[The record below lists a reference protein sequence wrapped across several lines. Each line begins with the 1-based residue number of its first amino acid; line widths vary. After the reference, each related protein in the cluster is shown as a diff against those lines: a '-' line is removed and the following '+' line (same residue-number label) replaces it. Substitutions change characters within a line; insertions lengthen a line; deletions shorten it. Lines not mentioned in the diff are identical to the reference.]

1 MEKQIVA
8 VANIKGGVGK
18 TTTSVHLAKWLA
30 ENKKDSKI
38 LLVNAS
44 FQEGGN
50 RWANSIK
57 IDWQQETN
65 IEKLLELIDEVEVDY
80 VVVDVPGDSEPVKD
94 VLDLCDRVL
103 VPIQPSALDLED
115 TIAIIKILRRKMQ
128 LRKDL
133 GVGFFLSIV
142 DKNTIAYRDAVQFF
156 QKHNIRL
163 LTPIR
168 KLEVIR
174 NSPLY
179 ESTVFDL
186 NKKEARKA
194 REDYHRLFA
203 EFMEA
208 N

>member
-1 MEKQIVA
+1 MNKQIIA

-18 TTTSVHLAKWLA
+18 TTTSMHLARWLE
-30 ENKKDSKI
+30 ENKKDSKT
-38 LLVNAS
+38 LFVNAS

-50 RWANSIK
+50 RWAESIK
-57 IDWQQETN
+57 LNWKQETDTEQ
-65 IEKLLELIDEVEVDY
+65 IFKLIDDVEADY

-94 VLDLCDRVL
+94 MLDLCDRVL

-115 TIAIIKILRRKMQ
+115 TIAIIKILRRKMR

-142 DKNTIAYRDAVQFF
+142 DKKTVAYRDAVEFF
-156 QKHNIRL
+156 EKNNIKL
-163 LTPIR
+163 LNPIR

-179 ESTVFDL
+179 ESTVFNL
-186 NKKEARKA
+186 NKTEAKKA
-194 REDYHRLFA
+194 KEDYQRLFA
-203 EFMEA
+203 EFMET

>member
-1 MEKQIVA
+1 MAKQIIA

-18 TTTSVHLAKWLA
+18 TTTSMHLAKWLE
-30 ENKKDSKI
+30 ENKKNSKT
-38 LLVNAS
+38 LFVNAS

-50 RWANSIK
+50 RWAESIK
-57 IDWQQETN
+57 INWKQETN
-65 IEKLLELIDEVEVDY
+65 TEDLLELINEVEADY

-115 TIAIIKILRRKMQ
+115 TIAIIKILRRKMK

-142 DKNTIAYRDAVQFF
+142 DTKTIAYRDAVQFF
-156 QKHNIRL
+156 KKNNIKL
-163 LTPIR
+163 LNPIR
-168 KLEVIR
+168 KLEIIR

-186 NKKEARKA
+186 NKNEAKKA
-194 REDYHRLFA
+194 KEDYQKLFT
-203 EFMEA
+203 EFLEA

>member
-1 MEKQIVA
+1 MNKQIIA

-18 TTTSVHLAKWLA
+18 TTTSVHLAKWLE

-38 LLVNAS
+38 LFVNAS

-50 RWANSIK
+50 KWADSLK
-57 IDWQQETN
+57 IGWKQETN
-65 IEKLLELIDEVEVDY
+65 TEELLELIHDVEVDY

-94 VLDLCDRVL
+94 VLDICDRVL

-115 TIAIIKILRRKMQ
+115 TIAIIKILRRKMR

-156 QKHNIRL
+156 QKNNIKL
-163 LTPIR
+163 LNPIR
-168 KLEVIR
+168 KLEIIR

-186 NKKEARKA
+186 NKKEAKKA
-194 REDYHRLFA
+194 REDYQRLFA
-203 EFMEA
+203 EFMET

>member
-57 IDWQQETN
+57 IDWEQETN

>member
-1 MEKQIVA
+1 MKKQIVA

-18 TTTSVHLAKWLA
+18 TTTSMHLAKWLI
-30 ENKKDSKI
+30 ENKQDSKI
-38 LLVNAS
+38 LFVNAS

-50 RWANSIK
+50 RWANSLK
-57 IDWQQETN
+57 INWQQETS
-65 IEKLLELIDEVEVDY
+65 IEKLLDIIDEVDVDY

-94 VLDLCDRVL
+94 MLDLCDRVL

-128 LRKDL
+128 LRKEL
-133 GVGFFLSIV
+133 GIGFFLSIV

-156 QKHNIRL
+156 QNHNIKL

-179 ESTVFDL
+179 KSTVFDL
-186 NKKEARKA
+186 NKKEAKKA
-194 REDYHRLFA
+194 REDYHKLFA